1 MNKPRFIAVMTA
13 SMLLVPMAFGQTAVE
28 IGPAP
33 STGFGGTTGRLSAVI
48 AHPTDPNLYYVG
60 GADGGVWKTADAG
73 VTWMPLTD
81 QMPTTAIG
89 ALAFEPGN
97 PSVIYAGTGEA
108 NFANHSRYGL
118 GLMKSVDAGATW
130 AMMATSTFAG
140 RCFSKI
146 VIASDQPQRLYAG
159 ITRAGGFPEMAAAKN
174 HPQREGPEG
183 IFVSPDGGVSWSHLT
198 SGLPALSATDLAI
211 HPSNSQ
217 IVYAGIG
224 RIFGDPANGLYKTTS
239 SGANWTKLTGGGFPA
254 GPIGRVSLALAP
266 SNPNRLYVVL
276 VNPASSTGGGASTF
290 TAVRSDDAGNTWTTI
305 SPGNFQASYGW
316 YLSVIGVHPT
326 NPDIAFF
333 GGLSLNRTINA
344 GGSYSNVTTPHVDYH
359 AVAFDAAG
367 RLLIGGDG
375 GLHRSTAAT
384 PPQLGNSWQHLNNGL
399 GTIQFYAGLS
409 SHPTQAEKIFG
420 GTQDNGSHRRDAA
433 GKVWTHVTGGDGG
446 WTQLNQQ
453 QPQFV
458 YTESQGTGALNLS
471 TNGGQSFNGAAAG
484 LSGRNCFLP
493 PYVIDETT
501 PGRML
506 YATERLFESTDNGST
521 WSLLSADVTSGPPF
535 AIRALA
541 LAPTS
546 GQHVYVATNDFRVL
560 SSVDGGKTFTLRLT
574 DAIGWPRVTRELAV
588 HPTIPT
594 TVYLAGAA
602 FGQAKV
608 RRSFDAGAS
617 WQTLD
622 GNLPDVPVNVIAT
635 DTRCAVP
642 VLYAGTDAGVY
653 RSADDGATWAKYGL
667 GMPNAC
673 VIDLQMDMGR
683 SRLLVGT
690 QGRGAWFIPA
700 AVSAPADCDG
710 DGTLSINDFVCFQTL
725 FVIGDPKA
733 DCDASGTLNIDDFVC
748 FQTLFV
754 LGC

>member
-1 MNKPRFIAVMTA
+1 MSHHRLIA
-13 SMLLVPMAFGQTAVE
+13 LVLIGVVSVEVSAQTALE

-48 AHPTDPNLYYVG
+48 AHPTNPDLYYVA
-60 GADGGVWKTADAG
+60 GADGGVWKTIDAG
-73 VTWMPLTD
+73 ASWMPLTD

-118 GLMKSVDAGATW
+118 GLMKSADAGATW
-130 AMMATSTFAG
+130 QLLATSTFAG

-174 HPQREGPEG
+174 HPQRVGPEG
-183 IFVSPDGGVSWSHLT
+183 VFVSPDGGVSWTHLT
-198 SGLPALSATDLAI
+198 AGLPALSATDLAI

-224 RIFGDPANGLYKTTS
+224 RIFGDPANGLYKTVNGGATWNKL
-239 SGANWTKLTGGGFPA
+239 SGAGIPTVPV
-254 GPIGRVSLALAP
+254 GRVSLAIAP
-266 SNPNRLYVVL
+266 SNPSRLYAVF
-276 VNPASSTGGGASTF
+276 VNPASSTGGNASTF
-290 TAVRSDDAGNTWTTI
+290 AAARSNDAGATWQAI
-305 SPGNFQASYGW
+305 NMGNFQASYGW
-316 YLSVIGVHPT
+316 YLSVVGVHPT
-326 NPDIAFF
+326 NPDVAFF
-333 GGLSLNRTINA
+333 GGLDLIRTANQ
-344 GGSYSNVTTPHVDYH
+344 GGSFSTVTTPHVDYH
-359 AVAFDAAG
+359 AIAFDAAG

-375 GLHRSTAAT
+375 GLHRSTAPT
-384 PPQLGNSWQHLNNGL
+384 PQQLGNSWVHLNNGL

-409 SHPTQAEKIFG
+409 SHPTQPDKVFG

-433 GKVWTHVTGGDGG
+433 GKLWTHVTGGDGG
-446 WTQLNQQ
+446 WTQLNQK

-458 YTESQGTGALNLS
+458 YTESQGTGALYRS
-471 TNGGQSFNGAAAG
+471 TNGGQNFSGAGSG
-484 LSGRNCFLP
+484 LDGRNCFLP

-506 YATERLFESTDNGST
+506 YATERIFESTNNGGT
-521 WSLLSADVTSGPPF
+521 WLSISADLTSGPPF

-541 LAPTS
+541 IAPTS
-546 GQHVYVATNDFRVL
+546 GQHVYAATNDFRVL
-560 SSVDGGKTFTLRLT
+560 SSTDGGKTFTLRLT
-574 DAIGWPRVTRELAV
+574 GAIGWPRVTRELSV

-602 FGQAKV
+602 FGQPKV
-608 RRSFDAGAS
+608 RRSMDAGAT

-622 GNLPDVPVNVIAT
+622 GDLPDVPVNVIAV

-642 VLYAGTDAGVY
+642 VLYAGSDAGVY
-653 RSADDGATWAKYGL
+653 RSINDGATWTKFGI

-673 VIDLQMDMGR
+673 VIDLQMDMAR

-690 QGRGAWFIPA
+690 QGRGAWFIA
-700 AVSAPADCDG
+700 APVNAPADCDG
-710 DGTLSINDFVCFQTL
+710 DGTLTINDFICFQTL
-725 FVIGDPKA
+725 FAIGDPQA
-733 DCDASGTLNIDDFVC
+733 DCDASGQLNIDDFIC
-748 FQTLFV
+748 FQTLFA